1 VRQTLQ
7 VGRDADDVARSTA
20 GMILYWARRAERE
33 DRPFRLA
40 LSGGKT
46 PGPMFDWLV
55 TLGLPWE
62 QTEIYQVDERIAPEG
77 HADRN
82 LTDLLERF
90 SGVAADVRPMPVE
103 DADLDSAATRYA
115 ASLPER
121 FDVIHLGIGP
131 DGHTASLVPG
141 DPVLEVTD
149 RLVAVTGPYQGLRR
163 MTLTYPALSRCDQLV
178 WMVEQEDKLDALAK
192 LLFGDP
198 SVPAGSVTAD
208 RSHVC
213 ADPAAAG
220 LPAGTVLDFPEEEE
234 EFAALRASS
243 QPSG

>member
-1 VRQTLQ
+1 MRQTLQ
-7 VGRDADDVARSTA
+7 VGKDIDDVARSAA
-20 GMILYWARRAERE
+20 GMILYWARRAERD

-40 LSGGKT
+40 LSGGKS

-55 TLGLPWE
+55 SLGLPWE
-62 QTEIYQVDERIAPEG
+62 RTEIYQVDERVAPDG
-77 HADRN
+77 HGDRN
-82 LTDLLERF
+82 LTDLLEHF
-90 SGVAADVRPMPVE
+90 SGVAADVRPMPVDDPE
-103 DADLDSAATRYA
+103 LEAAAARYA
-115 ASLPER
+115 AALPER

-141 DPVLEVTD
+141 DPVLDVAD
-149 RLVAVTGPYQGLRR
+149 RLVAVTGPYQGRRR

-178 WMVEQEDKLDALAK
+178 WMIDGDDKRDALAK
-192 LLFGDP
+192 LLHGDP

-220 LPAGTVLDFPEEEE
+220 LPGGTTLDFPEEEE
-234 EFAALRASS
+234 EFAALRS
-243 QPSG
+243 PS